1 MMHGTMDGMPVR
13 ITAGAAVQRRPEYLD
28 PIVGPGSDSFLA
40 EQAMMMPTEDTFMPS
55 FDPELDAASR
65 MTVSAAPIEAKKDSN
80 FARLFGVSL
89 LVLGIGLA
97 MRKR

>member
-1 MMHGTMDGMPVR
+1 MMHGMMYGKPTA

-28 PIVGPGSDSFLA
+28 PLVGPGSDSILA

-55 FDPELDAASR
+55 FDPELDVASR
-65 MTVSAAPIEAKKDSN
+65 MTVSAVPAEGKKDSN

-97 MRKR
+97 MRKK